1 MKVKI
6 IDLFAG
12 IGGMRLGTEMAA
24 KEIGLETET
33 VFSCEHDEKA
43 RQTYRDNF
51 GTDEEIYGDIKEL
64 KTDDIARTVK
74 SHDLLLAGFPC
85 PAFSLAGLVSRNFL
99 NRKHGFADRK
109 GNLFP
114 DIVRILRIKKPKSF
128 LLENVPYIR
137 SHNGGRTFKK
147 ILKELESVG
156 YYVPTPEVLSSSDF
170 GLPQKRRRIYIVG
183 FRKFTLF
190 NYPRALN
197 KKNDVASILEK
208 NIDPKYFISKKLWTS
223 HKARKERNKKRE
235 VGFGYGLVTP
245 ESSHTRTLS
254 RRYYKDGSEILLKV
268 NGSKTPRKL
277 TPRECARLQG
287 FPNSFQ
293 IPVSDNEAYKQ
304 FGNSVSV
311 PVVKEIALEILQRI

>member
-1 MKVKI
+1 MILKI
-6 IDLFAG
+6 TDLFAG
-12 IGGMRLGTEMAA
+12 IGGMRLGVELAA
-24 KEIGLETET
+24 KKLGIDVQT
-33 VFSCEHDEKA
+33 VFCCENDKKSVNTYKA
-43 RQTYRDNF
+43 NF
-51 GTDEEIYGDIKEL
+51 AQEEEIFGDIKKL
-64 KTDDIARTVK
+64 KTEDISGTIK
-74 SHDLLLAGFPC
+74 NHDLLLAGFPC
-85 PAFSLAGLVSRNFL
+85 PGFSLAGVVKRNSL

-114 DIVRILRIKKPKSF
+114 DIVRILKIKKPKTF
-128 LLENVPYIR
+128 LLENVPYIK
-137 SHNGGRTFKK
+137 SHNEGRTFKK
-147 ILKELESVG
+147 ILKDLESIG
-156 YYVPTPEVLSSSDF
+156 YYVPAPEVLSSSDF

-190 NYPRALN
+190 NYPGVLN

-223 HKARKERNKKRE
+223 HKARKERNKKKG

-254 RRYYKDGSEILLKV
+254 ARYYKDGSEILLKV

-287 FPNSFQ
+287 FPNSFK
-293 IPVSDNEAYKQ
+293 IPVSDVEAYKQ
-304 FGNSVSV
+304 FGNSVPV
-311 PVVKEIALEILQRI
+311 PVVKAIALEMLKNI